1 MSSRQLQKRSDLTW
15 TQPETHMPKDHL
27 TKSFRFKP
35 VAFINNVI
43 NSCVLSATQTK
54 IISSYASKSYI
65 QKVKSY
71 FHLLQQK
78 TSTQEINKEDYTA
91 QILVQLYYNVGMNRL
106 KKTKNKTK
114 NIPDLG
120 PVLLWSE
127 LNICWVPFPYLNS
140 VTPTLAVR
148 RSRHMKL
155 IISSLN

>member
-1 MSSRQLQKRSDLTW
+1 
-15 TQPETHMPKDHL
+15 MPKDHL

-54 IISSYASKSYI
+54 IISSYASTSYI

-78 TSTQEINKEDYTA
+78 TSIQEINKEDYTA

-120 PVLLWSE
+120 PVLL
-127 LNICWVPFPYLNS
+127 
-140 VTPTLAVR
+140 
-148 RSRHMKL
+148 
-155 IISSLN
+155 